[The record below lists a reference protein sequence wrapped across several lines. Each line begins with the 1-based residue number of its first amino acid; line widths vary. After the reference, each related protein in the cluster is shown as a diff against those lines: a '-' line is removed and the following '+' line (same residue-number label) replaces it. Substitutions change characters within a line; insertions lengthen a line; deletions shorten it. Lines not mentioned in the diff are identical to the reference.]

1 MIWIAIGILL
11 VTFGYVV
18 FFGAPY
24 VPSHRKEVRLA
35 FRELFPLSD
44 QDTVV
49 DIGSGDGV
57 VLREAA
63 RLGARAI
70 GFEIN
75 PILVGISRLLSRN
88 TNIRIEMANFW
99 YRSFPKETT
108 LVYIFGVSRD
118 NQRVI
123 QKLQREANRLK
134 RPVHLMTY
142 GPYLT
147 ELSPVKK
154 HRGHHLYVFHP
165 LQPKKA

>member
-1 MIWIAIGILL
+1 
-11 VTFGYVV
+11 
-18 FFGAPY
+18 
-24 VPSHRKEVRLA
+24 LA